1 MGRNWTIIT
10 RGYVGVVAVD
20 LYNSSIVIMWTETH
34 TTAGGPFFFVSN
46 DGGNS
51 FFLPSTNFTAE
62 INPSVDNIAFSN
74 GEIFVPGGTG
84 IFSSTDSGTTWSL
97 LENSP
102 RNTST
107 VVDSLSEQNVLYA
120 ANYSGLY
127 KSSN

>member
-1 MGRNWTIIT
+1 MG
-10 RGYVGVVAVD
+10 
-20 LYNSSIVIMWTETH
+20 TETH

-51 FFLPSTNFTAE
+51 FFLPSINFTAE

-102 RNTST
+102 RNAST
-107 VVDSLSEQNVLYA
+107 VVDSPDEQNVLYA